1 MLPDE
6 TGGKYVAALSQVL
19 APLQHRLQIGDTQT
33 QLYKVAVYERP
44 TVAQVEAAYE
54 FPAYL
59 ARVSYL
65 SSGRFSTHLVS
76 RPCVKRN
83 VTLTGLSRLGH

>member
-19 APLQHRLQIGDTQT
+19 APLQYRLQIGDTQT
-33 QLYKVAVYERP
+33 QLYKVAVYEKP
-44 TVAQVEAAYE
+44 TVAEVEAAYE

-59 ARVSYL
+59 ERPPRDA
-65 SSGRFSTHLVS
+65 SSRTRAIS
-76 RPCVKRN
+76 RRPSSP
-83 VTLTGLSRLGH
+83 GLS